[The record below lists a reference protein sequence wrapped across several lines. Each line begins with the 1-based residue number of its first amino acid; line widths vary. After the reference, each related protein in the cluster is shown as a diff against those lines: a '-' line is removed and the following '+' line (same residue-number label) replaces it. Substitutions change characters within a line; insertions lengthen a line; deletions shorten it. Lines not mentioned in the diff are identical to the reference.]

1 MNKGLTIRINIMPMT
16 AITDSETM
24 RANSLIRDIRANLTN
39 MNNKKSKMVSG
50 WGSIINTVEGW
61 QREHL
66 KYIRKKDNK

>member
-1 MNKGLTIRINIMPMT
+1 MNKGLAIRMNIMPMT

-24 RANSLIRDIRANLTN
+24 RANSLIRDIRATLTN
-39 MNNKKSKMVSG
+39 MNNKKSKTVSG

-66 KYIRKKDNK
+66 KNIRKKCRG